1 MMTAG
6 VSLHSLRDCLSDVRP
21 VELKGMALLKE
32 RRPQGQFFPRI
43 GEENGLS
50 REVVAGAITE
60 IVAYTHRCRVA
71 AERLTDLT
79 PIPVIAFSA
88 LEYGL

>member
-1 MMTAG
+1 MNAG
-6 VSLHSLRDCLSDVRP
+6 VTLQSLRDCLSEVRP

-43 GEENGLS
+43 GEESSLS
-50 REVVAGAITE
+50 REIVAEAITE
-60 IVAYTHRCRVA
+60 IVAYTQRCRLA
-71 AERLTDLT
+71 AERLSDLT
-79 PIPVIAFSA
+79 SIPVTAFSA